1 MHDEFFISLN
11 FLFNQFN
18 IFVTAARHNGNR
30 HYFITKM
37 IENIALIASI
47 ISAIT
52 ALTTSLRAI
61 GVSKE
66 LARQKRED
74 LIQTGCRLGGSP
86 DNRPASQRQCL
97 GMYLLSTVIW
107 YCLSI
112 AAAVPSV
119 NIIRTE
125 HGTAFVLAV
134 LIPFVVLILIISFI
148 WINIMKRKN

>member
-1 MHDEFFISLN
+1 
-11 FLFNQFN
+11 
-18 IFVTAARHNGNR
+18 
-30 HYFITKM
+30 M

-74 LIQTGCRLGGSP
+74 LIQTGCRLGG
-86 DNRPASQRQCL
+86 NRPASQRQCL
-97 GMYLLSTVIW
+97 SMYLLSTVIW